1 MADNYLEKQYED
13 YERKKTEYLKRKK
26 LGLPPK
32 RKKTKG
38 RIGALSLCLPKYIG
52 RMKNGKTF

>member
-32 RKKTKG
+32 RKKTKNSEN
-38 RIGALSLCLPKYIG
+38 IQD
-52 RMKNGKTF
+52 